1 MRARLQRLI
10 FAIRTNFWF
19 IPTLISIAAV
29 LAAYLMIQVDYGLS
43 RDPELTQ
50 RLPTRME
57 VESARLA
64 LSTIAGSMI
73 TVSTLVFSMTL
84 VALTTVSQQL
94 GPRIIM
100 RFMDDRPI
108 QIVLGTFVAAFLFS
122 LILLMRVGDQAVE
135 GEVPGIGVTT
145 AAALAVLALAA
156 MITFFDHVARR
167 VQADA
172 MINELGNEL
181 DRAAEEFV
189 SPHDN
194 AKRYP
199 DPQEL
204 AALTAEFET
213 RQLLCIAAPGSG
225 YLRTID
231 ADSLASFATRHELVV
246 RIEKRP
252 GEFVLSGEPVMSAAS
267 NGQGSNAPPEKL
279 EEDLVEWLYVGGRR
293 TPEASIEFEI
303 RALVEVA
310 LRALS
315 PGINDPFT
323 AIACIDNLADGLR
336 VLAQRTEPYRVHR
349 DSDGN
354 IRVLHAPEPFERY
367 LELGYRPIAQA
378 ARGMTIVINRLR
390 EALAELHDRVEH
402 ESHRAAIDEMRRKL

>member
-1 MRARLQRLI
+1 MRARLRELI
-10 FAIRTNFWF
+10 YAIRTNFWF
-19 IPTLISIAAV
+19 IPTLMSIAAV
-29 LAAYLMIQVDYGLS
+29 AGAYVMINVDYALS
-43 RDPELTQ
+43 ERPDLIRQ
-50 RLPTRME
+50 LPTRMA

-84 VALTTVSQQL
+84 VALTTVAQQL

-108 QIVLGTFVAAFLFS
+108 QLVLGIFVSAFLFS
-122 LILLMRVGDQAVE
+122 LVLLMRVGDHAV
-135 GEVPGIGVTT
+135 GNDVPGVGVTM
-145 AAALAVLALAA
+145 AAAMAVLALAA
-156 MITFFDHVARR
+156 MITFFDHVSRR
-167 VQADA
+167 IQADSL
-172 MINELGNEL
+172 IDELGNEL
-181 DRAAEEFV
+181 DRAADQFV
-189 SPHDN
+189 APADN

-199 DPQEL
+199 DPPEL
-204 AALTAEFET
+204 AALTAGFESK
-213 RQLLCIAAPGSG
+213 QLLCVPSPASG

-231 ADSLASFATRHELVV
+231 APSLSKFATEYDIVV

-252 GEFVLSGEPVMSAAS
+252 GEFVLAGEPVMSAAKAADDAS
-267 NGQGSNAPPEKL
+267 APSDDL
-279 EEDLVEWLYVGGRR
+279 NEELAEWLNVGGRR

-336 VLAQRTEPYRVHR
+336 VLAQRSEPYRVHR
-349 DSDGN
+349 DSEGD
-354 IRVLHAPEPFERY
+354 IRVLHAPETFERY
-367 LELGYRPIAQA
+367 LELSYEPISQS
-378 ARGMTIVINRLR
+378 ARGITLVINRLR
-390 EALAELHDRVEH
+390 AALAELYDRVEN
-402 ESHRAAIDEMRRKL
+402 ESHREAIDSMRRQL